1 MIIIE
6 KKMDLFKLSNEYTLI
21 HCISEDCAMGK
32 GIAKVFDKKFKGMK
46 KDIFATLVYNEL
58 HYPTSILWGVDRPQ
72 NVINMITKKEYWHK
86 PTYKTFGKALDDV
99 VEICKKYNITKLG
112 MPKIGCGLDRLQWG
126 KVKEMIENK
135 FKDLDIEIIVCY
147 L

>member
-1 MIIIE
+1 MMITE
-6 KKMDLFKLSNEYTLI
+6 KKMDLFKLSNEYTLV

-46 KDIFATLVYNEL
+46 KDILWTLVENNL
-58 HYPTSILWGVDRPQ
+58 HYPISIMFLGEDQ

-86 PTYKTFGKALDDV
+86 PTYKTFEIALDDV
-99 VEICKKYNITKLG
+99 VKICKKHNITKLG

-126 KVKEMIENK
+126 KVKTMIEDK
-135 FKDLDIEIIVCY
+135 FKDLDIEIIICY

>member
-1 MIIIE
+1 MTLIE
-6 KKMDLFKLSNEYTLI
+6 KNMDLFKLDSSYTLV
-21 HCISEDCAMGK
+21 HCISEDCAMGA
-32 GIAKVFDKKFKGMK
+32 GIAKVFDKKFKGMS
-46 KDIFATLVYNEL
+46 KDILTTLVYNEL
-58 HYPTSILWGVDRPQ
+58 RYPISIMFLGENQ

-86 PTYKTFGKALDDV
+86 PTYKTFEIALDSV

-126 KVKEMIENK
+126 KVKPMIEDK
-135 FKDLDIEIIVCY
+135 FKDLDIEIVVCS

>member
-1 MIIIE
+1 MKIIE
-6 KKMDLFKLSNEYTLI
+6 KKMDLFKLSNDYTLV

-32 GIAKVFDKKFKGMK
+32 GIAKTFDKRFKNMK
-46 KDIFATLVYNEL
+46 NDIFDTLVYNEL
-58 HYPTSILWGVDRPQ
+58 HYPISIMFLGDDQ
-72 NVINMITKKEYWHK
+72 NVINMVTKKEYWHK
-86 PTYKTFGKALDDV
+86 PTYKTFEIALDSV
-99 VEICKKYNITKLG
+99 VKICKKYNITKVG

-126 KVKEMIENK
+126 RVKEMIENK